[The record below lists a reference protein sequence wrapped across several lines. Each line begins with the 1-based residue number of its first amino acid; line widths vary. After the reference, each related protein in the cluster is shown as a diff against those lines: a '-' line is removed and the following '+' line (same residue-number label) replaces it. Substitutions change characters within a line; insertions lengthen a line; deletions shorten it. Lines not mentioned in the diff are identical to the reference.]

1 MEGGGIPDVLSGE
14 STLLGQPAFFFL
26 DGETE
31 GQCHLVCGV
40 LAGLELSV

>member
-1 MEGGGIPDVLSGE
+1 MEGGGIPDVLSWE
-14 STLLGQPAFFFL
+14 STLLGQPAFFL